1 MAESEVG
8 CFSGVK
14 TVKTIPKQ
22 TYIFS
27 LDTSCLRYSIKCQI
41 RGVPEVICA
50 QQQLACLVMIQGG
63 CSTCPLKKSHKCTL
77 LVWVPS
83 YHSFPKWAIVEL
95 RSPHNSW
102 RALLR
107 IRASLSSSN
116 LLSWKK
122 GLVSVMRFF
131 KRMEHYP
138 SPHSYPGGPGHF
150 GTVLGRELRRYSSI
164 QTDPVSGLI
173 PDYQTI
179 YKWNVNG
186 RISQISGRF
195 PFVRTFVP
203 DLHYYP
209 TRLVYL

>member
-1 MAESEVG
+1 MAESEVE

-14 TVKTIPKQ
+14 TAKTVPKQ
-22 TYIFS
+22 TFIFS
-27 LDTSCLRYSIKCQI
+27 LDTSCLWYSIKCQS
-41 RGVPEVICA
+41 RECTRDQGVHKGA
-50 QQQLACLVMIQGG
+50 QQLACLVMIQGG
-63 CSTCPLKKSHKCTL
+63 CSTCPLKKSHKIHSL

-95 RSPHNSW
+95 HSPHNSW

-122 GLVSVMRFF
+122 GLVSIMRFF

-164 QTDPVSGLI
+164 QTDPVSGII
-173 PDYQTI
+173 PDYQTSI
-179 YKWNVNG
+179 NG
-186 RISQISGRF
+186 M
-195 PFVRTFVP
+195 
-203 DLHYYP
+203 
-209 TRLVYL
+209 